1 MDGFN
6 YKEINYN
13 QSNFIGY
20 INQGKI
26 FNQFHQQIGVVNE
39 EYNKAIKTA
48 KDFENVL
55 YEKGILERP
64 KTPEQINQELQNTI
78 KQQQEALASMMQA
91 ISEMGDK
98 ISKLEVKDV
107 KQSNCSVNTGDAV
120 KCDEASNISKTKT
133 SVRVSK

>member
-26 FNQFHQQIGVVNE
+26 FNQFNQQIGVVND

-64 KTPEQINQELQNTI
+64 KTPEQINQELQKTI
-78 KQQQEALASMMQA
+78 KEQQAALASMMQA

-98 ISKLEVKDV
+98 ISKLEVRDV
-107 KQSNCSVNTGDAV
+107 KQSSCSVDTGDAV
-120 KCDEASNISKTKT
+120 QGDETSNISKAKA
-133 SVRVSK
+133 SIRVSK